1 MKTRNFTHR
10 FAFPVVAAALLTGS
24 ARAQTGG
31 VIPITTNAPVVTIV
45 ATDPFASETG
55 PDPGTFEV
63 RRSAGTN
70 SPVLVFYAI
79 GGTAINGLDYQ
90 MISNTV
96 LIPAGAWSSSITI
109 TPIDDKLVEGNETVV
124 LRLFPS
130 PLLSLIGVY
139 QVGYPSNA
147 VVTIADNDLPPG
159 TNIPPLVRIGYPT
172 NGTMFLAP
180 ANIPI
185 FAEAHDLD
193 GFVTTVEF
201 FAGTNSL
208 GIATNNPL
216 VLSLINPFHIV
227 WNNVSGGDYV
237 LTAVATDDGGATA
250 TSDPVKITVQP
261 PPALPVVNIVATK
274 PDGTEFA
281 LLPCELTF
289 PPCLIADRFDPAVFT
304 VWRTGS
310 TGTPLFV
317 SYAVGG
323 TASNGVDY
331 FFLPGAVTIP
341 EGASSATIE
350 VVPIDDPDDVPSVLT
365 KTVELTLQPSI
376 CTTIWPPGFV
386 PPAIAVTNCYVVG
399 PSNQAVAYIHE
410 DNPDT
415 NLPPVVNIVATKPD
429 GTEFALLPCE
439 LASPPCLVPDRIDP
453 AIFTVWRTGS
463 TGTPLVVFYDVG
475 GTASNGV
482 DYFLTG
488 TVTIAEGA
496 SSAIIAVVPIDD
508 PDDVPPVLT
517 KTVVLTVQPPFC
529 PAIVPPPPGC
539 YVVGASNQ
547 AVAYIHEDN
556 PDTNPPPAVVTI
568 VATDPNAAEIG
579 PDPGKFTVTR
589 TGDTTFSLAVFYS
602 TGGTAINGLDYQR
615 LSDYVLIPA
624 GASSADIVVTPVDDS
639 IEEGDETVVVQLIS
653 GIGIRPG
660 TPFTNLLFPV
670 PVTWF
675 YTLGYPSNAVVTI
688 ADSNDGST
696 NLPPV
701 VNIVARDPFASEGT
715 NFWGINT
722 ATFVVRRSDGT
733 NTDLTVFYDIGGT
746 ASNGVDYVALPGSV
760 TIPAGRHSARIVVVP
775 LDDADN
781 ELIETVVLKLREP
794 DPPVAPP
801 PYLIGF
807 PSKAAAFILDTDQT
821 RPPCK
826 MLSDGLFHLCQP
838 GTNGFCF
845 RIEATSNLVDWVPVC
860 TNIVTDAAIHFV
872 DPDAASFGHRFYRAL
887 PEANLPPD

>member
-1 MKTRNFTHR
+1 MKTRNFSVK
-10 FAFPVVAAALLTGS
+10 FAFPVFATALLTGS
-24 ARAQTGG
+24 ACAQTGG
-31 VIPITTNAPVVTIV
+31 VIPITTNAPVVTIE
-45 ATDPFASETG
+45 ATDAFASETG

-70 SPVLVFYAI
+70 SPLLVFYAI

-109 TPIDDKLVEGNETVV
+109 TPIDDNLVEGNETVV

-159 TNIPPLVRIGYPT
+159 TNIPPVVRIGYPT
-172 NGTMFLAP
+172 NGTRFLAP

-201 FAGTNSL
+201 FEGTNSL

-216 VLSLINPFHIV
+216 AVSPINPFHV
-227 WNNVSGGDYV
+227 FWNNVSAGDYV

-250 TSDPVKITVQP
+250 ASDPVKIAVQP
-261 PPALPVVNIVATK
+261 TPQLPVVNIVATK

-289 PPCLIADRFDPAVFT
+289 PPCLVADRFDPAV
-304 VWRTGS
+304 
-310 TGTPLFV
+310 
-317 SYAVGG
+317 
-323 TASNGVDY
+323 
-331 FFLPGAVTIP
+331 
-341 EGASSATIE
+341 
-350 VVPIDDPDDVPSVLT
+350 
-365 KTVELTLQPSI
+365 
-376 CTTIWPPGFV
+376 
-386 PPAIAVTNCYVVG
+386 
-399 PSNQAVAYIHE
+399 
-410 DNPDT
+410 
-415 NLPPVVNIVATKPD
+415 
-429 GTEFALLPCE
+429 
-439 LASPPCLVPDRIDP
+439 
-453 AIFTVWRTGS
+453 FTVWRTGS

-482 DYFLTG
+482 DYFFLPG
-488 TVTIAEGA
+488 AVTIPDGA
-496 SSAIIAVVPIDD
+496 SSATIEVVPIDD

-517 KTVVLTVQPPFC
+517 KTVELTLQPPIC

-539 YVVGASNQ
+539 YVVGPSNQ

-556 PDTNPPPAVVTI
+556 PDTNLPPAVVTI
-568 VATDPNAAEIG
+568 VATDPNAAETG
-579 PDPGKFTVTR
+579 PDPGTFTVSR
-589 TGDTTFSLAVFYS
+589 TGDTNNSLVVFYFAS
-602 TGGTAINGLDYQR
+602 GSAINGLDYQK
-615 LSDYVLIPA
+615 LSTYVVIPA
-624 GASSADIVVTPVDDS
+624 GASSADVVVTPIDDM
-639 IEEGDETVVVQLIS
+639 IEEGDETVVLQL
-653 GIGIRPG
+653 RPAILLLGGG
-660 TPFTNLLFPV
+660 T
-670 PVTWF
+670 
-675 YTLGYPSNAVVTI
+675 TLNDPTYPLPIIWPPPYIVGYPSNAVVTI
-688 ADSNDGST
+688 ADSFDGGT
-696 NLPPV
+696 NLPPF

-715 NFWGINT
+715 NFWGTNT

-775 LDDADN
+775 LDDEDN
-781 ELIETVVLKLREP
+781 ELIETVVLTLREP
-794 DPPVAPP
+794 EPPVAPP

-821 RPPCK
+821 RPPCQ

-872 DPDAASFGHRFYRAL
+872 DPDAASFGHRFYRVL

>member
-1 MKTRNFTHR
+1 MKGQAMKTRKFTLR
-10 FAFPVVAAALLTGS
+10 FAFPVFAAALLTGS
-24 ARAQTGG
+24 ACAQTGG
-31 VIPITTNAPVVTIV
+31 AIPITTNAPVVTIE

-70 SPVLVFYAI
+70 SPLLVFYAI

-159 TNIPPLVRIGYPT
+159 TNIPPVVRIGYPT
-172 NGTMFLAP
+172 NGTRFLAP
-180 ANIPI
+180 AKIPI

-193 GFVTTVEF
+193 GIVTTVEF
-201 FAGTNSL
+201 FEGTNSL

-216 VLSLINPFHIV
+216 VVSPINPFHII
-227 WNNVSGGDYV
+227 WNYVSAGDYV

-261 PPALPVVNIVATK
+261 TPERTVVNIVDTK

-289 PPCLIADRFDPAVFT
+289 PPCLVADRFDPAV
-304 VWRTGS
+304 
-310 TGTPLFV
+310 
-317 SYAVGG
+317 
-323 TASNGVDY
+323 
-331 FFLPGAVTIP
+331 
-341 EGASSATIE
+341 
-350 VVPIDDPDDVPSVLT
+350 
-365 KTVELTLQPSI
+365 
-376 CTTIWPPGFV
+376 
-386 PPAIAVTNCYVVG
+386 
-399 PSNQAVAYIHE
+399 
-410 DNPDT
+410 
-415 NLPPVVNIVATKPD
+415 
-429 GTEFALLPCE
+429 
-439 LASPPCLVPDRIDP
+439 
-453 AIFTVWRTGS
+453 FTVWRTGS

-482 DYFLTG
+482 DYFFLPG
-488 TVTIAEGA
+488 TVTISEGA
-496 SSAIIAVVPIDD
+496 SSAIIVVGPIDD
-508 PDDVPPVLT
+508 PDDVPPVLA
-517 KTVVLTVQPPFC
+517 KTVVLTVQPPIC

-568 VATDPNAAEIG
+568 VATDPNAAETG

-589 TGDTTFSLAVFYS
+589 TGDTTFSLAVFYFTS
-602 TGGTAINGLDYQR
+602 GSAINGRDYQT
-615 LSDYVLIPA
+615 LSNYVVIPA
-624 GASSADIVVTPVDDS
+624 GASSADIVMTPIDDM
-639 IEEGDETVVVQLIS
+639 IEEGDETVVLQL
-653 GIGIRPG
+653 RPAI
-660 TPFTNLLFPV
+660 LLLGG
-670 PVTWF
+670 VT
-675 YTLGYPSNAVVTI
+675 TLDDPTYPLPIIWPPPYMVGYPSNAVVTI
-688 ADSNDGST
+688 ADSFDGGT

-715 NFWGINT
+715 NFWGTNT

-746 ASNGVDYVALPGSV
+746 ASNGDY
-760 TIPAGRHSARIVVVP
+760 
-775 LDDADN
+775 
-781 ELIETVVLKLREP
+781 
-794 DPPVAPP
+794 
-801 PYLIGF
+801 
-807 PSKAAAFILDTDQT
+807 
-821 RPPCK
+821 
-826 MLSDGLFHLCQP
+826 
-838 GTNGFCF
+838 
-845 RIEATSNLVDWVPVC
+845 
-860 TNIVTDAAIHFV
+860 
-872 DPDAASFGHRFYRAL
+872 
-887 PEANLPPD
+887 

>member
-1 MKTRNFTHR
+1 MKTRPFTLR
-10 FAFPVVAAALLTGS
+10 FAFPVAAALLTGS

-31 VIPITTNAPVVTIV
+31 VIPITTNAPVVTIE

-55 PDPGTFEV
+55 PDSGTFEV

-70 SPVLVFYAI
+70 SPLLVFYAI

-109 TPIDDKLVEGNETVV
+109 TPIDDNLVEGNETVV

-139 QVGYPSNA
+139 RVGYPSNA

-159 TNIPPLVRIGYPT
+159 TNLPPVVRIGYPT

-201 FAGTNSL
+201 FEGTNSL
-208 GIATNNPL
+208 GVVTNNPL
-216 VLSLINPFHIV
+216 VVSPINPFHIV
-227 WNNVSGGDYV
+227 WNNVSAGDYV
-237 LTAVATDDGGATA
+237 LTALATDDGGATA
-250 TSDPVKITVQP
+250 TSDPVKITVK
-261 PPALPVVNIVATK
+261 PAPELPVVNIVATD
-274 PDGTEFA
+274 PDATEFA

-289 PPCLIADRFDPAVFT
+289 PPCLVADRFDPAV
-304 VWRTGS
+304 
-310 TGTPLFV
+310 
-317 SYAVGG
+317 
-323 TASNGVDY
+323 
-331 FFLPGAVTIP
+331 
-341 EGASSATIE
+341 
-350 VVPIDDPDDVPSVLT
+350 
-365 KTVELTLQPSI
+365 
-376 CTTIWPPGFV
+376 
-386 PPAIAVTNCYVVG
+386 
-399 PSNQAVAYIHE
+399 
-410 DNPDT
+410 
-415 NLPPVVNIVATKPD
+415 
-429 GTEFALLPCE
+429 
-439 LASPPCLVPDRIDP
+439 
-453 AIFTVWRTGS
+453 FTVWRTGS

-482 DYFLTG
+482 DYFFLPG
-488 TVTIAEGA
+488 AVTIPDGA
-496 SSAIIAVVPIDD
+496 SSATIEVVPIDD

-517 KTVVLTVQPPFC
+517 KTVELTLQPSICTTIWPPGF
-529 PAIVPPPPGC
+529 VPPPVNITNC
-539 YVVGASNQ
+539 YVVGPSNQ

-556 PDTNPPPAVVTI
+556 PDTNLPPAIVTI
-568 VATDPNAAEIG
+568 VATDPNATETG
-579 PDPGKFTVTR
+579 PDPGTFTVSR
-589 TGDTTFSLAVFYS
+589 
-602 TGGTAINGLDYQR
+602 TGGTSNSLVVFYFTSGSAINGRDYQT
-615 LSDYVLIPA
+615 LSNYVVIPA
-624 GASSADIVVTPVDDS
+624 GASSANIVVTPIEDF
-639 IEEGDETVVVQLIS
+639 IEEGDETVVLQL
-653 GIGIRPG
+653 RPAILPLAG
-660 TPFTNLLFPV
+660 
-670 PVTWF
+670 VTTWNDPTLPLPIIWPPP
-675 YTLGYPSNAVVTI
+675 YLLGYPSNAVVTI
-688 ADSNDGST
+688 ADSFDGGT

-715 NFWGINT
+715 NFWGTNT

-794 DPPVAPP
+794 EPPVVPP

-821 RPPCK
+821 RPPCQ

-845 RIEATSNLVDWVPVC
+845 RIEVTSNLVDWVPVC

-872 DPDAASFGHRFYRAL
+872 DPDATSFAHRFYRVL